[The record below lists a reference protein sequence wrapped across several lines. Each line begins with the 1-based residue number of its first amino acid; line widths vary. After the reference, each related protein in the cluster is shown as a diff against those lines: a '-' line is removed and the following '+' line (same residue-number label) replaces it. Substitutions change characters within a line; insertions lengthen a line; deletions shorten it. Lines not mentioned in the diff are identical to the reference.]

1 MSERLGRLPV
11 TTVGADSDGDGKV
24 EHLRACGG
32 RPFSIRRTDGSPGP

>member
-24 EHLRACGG
+24 ERLRSCGG
-32 RPFSIRRTDGSPGP
+32 RSFSIRRTDGSPGP